1 MTNSRL
7 LKKINSDKVKYKDIC
22 SDSRKIKKGD
32 IFFAIPGSNA
42 DGLKYVNDAVAKGAS
57 AIVTPIRKKIK
68 ISSNI
73 PIYKVKDIRKEISLA
88 AFVVHSETIEKKIA
102 VTGTNGKTSVTYF
115 LNYILS
121 NLGEKTATIGTLGNS
136 LIKKFNTENLTSPEP
151 VDLSKQLRK
160 LSNNKIKYLVM
171 EASSHG
177 LHQKRFYGL
186 KFDACVLTNISQDH
200 LDYHKTMSHY
210 IMSKLKLFSD
220 YVKKDS
226 KIIINSE
233 TKYIDRV
240 KSYLKKES
248 NISPIYFQKNNK
260 FKIVKIKK
268 NKYNVKIVDVKFG
281 KELKKFKF
289 ANFPLFQIHNFLL
302 ATLTL
307 YSMGHNLTK
316 IQKLS
321 LKCPSVPGRMEFVGN
336 TRNSA
341 SVYIDFAHTPD
352 ALQNALIEGGNLCK
366 SELHVVFG
374 CGGNRDYSKRPIM
387 GKIASKYADNVVITD
402 DNPRFENAKK
412 IRKEIIDDCKNFLEI
427 SDRRKAIKHAINQ
440 LRKGDLLIIAGKGH
454 EKNQIINGKAYPFDD
469 VKISKGFLKL

>member
-1 MTNSRL
+1 MTKSRL
-7 LKKINSDKVKYKDIC
+7 LKKINSEKVKYKNIC
-22 SDSRKIKKGD
+22 SDSRILDKGD
-32 IFFAIPGSNA
+32 IFFAIPGNKT
-42 DGLKYVNDAVAKGAS
+42 DGLKYVHDAVAKGAS
-57 AIVTPIRKKIK
+57 AIVVPIDKKIK
-68 ISSNI
+68 TSPNI
-73 PIYKVKDIRKEISLA
+73 PTYKVRDIRKELSLT
-88 AFVVHSETIEKKIA
+88 AFALNSEKIEKKIA

-115 LNYILS
+115 LNYILL

-136 LIKKFNTENLTSPEP
+136 LTKKPSNENLTSPEP
-151 VDLSKQLRK
+151 IKLSKQLVK
-160 LSNNKIKYLVM
+160 LSKNKTKYLVM

-186 KFDACVLTNISQDH
+186 KFDACILTNISQDH

-210 IMSKLKLFSD
+210 IGSKLKLFTD
-220 YVKKDS
+220 YVKKDT
-226 KIIINSE
+226 KIIVNAE
-233 TKYIDRV
+233 TKYIDKV
-240 KSYLKKES
+240 KSYLKKKS

-268 NKYNVKIVDVKFG
+268 TKNHTTIVDVKFG
-281 KELKKFKF
+281 KDLKEFKF
-289 ANFPLFQIHNFLL
+289 ANFPLFQINNFLL
-302 ATLTL
+302 AALTL
-307 YSMGHNLTK
+307 HSMGHNLNK

-321 LKCPSVPGRMEFVGN
+321 LKCPSVPGRMEFVGK

-341 SVYIDFAHTPD
+341 SVFIDFAHTPD
-352 ALQNALIEGGNLCK
+352 ALQNVLIEGGSLCK

-387 GKIASKYADNVVITD
+387 GKIASRYANNVVITD

-412 IRKEIIDDCKNFLEI
+412 IRKEIIGNCKNFYEI
-427 SDRRKAIKHAINQ
+427 SDRRKAIKHTIKQ

-454 EKNQIINGKAYPFDD
+454 EKNQIINGKVYPFDD

>member
-1 MTNSRL
+1 MTKSRL
-7 LKKINSDKVKYKDIC
+7 LKQINSDKIKYKNIC
-22 SDSRKIKKGD
+22 SDSRIINKGD
-32 IFFAIPGSNA
+32 IFFAIPGSNT
-42 DGLKYVNDAVAKGAS
+42 DGLNYVNDAVAKGAS
-57 AIVTPIRKKIK
+57 AIVIPIRKKLK
-68 ISSNI
+68 ISSDI

-88 AFVVHSETIEKKIA
+88 AFMVNSESIEKKIA
-102 VTGTNGKTSVTYF
+102 VTGTNGKSSVSFF

-136 LIKKFNTENLTSPEP
+136 LVRKYNNGNLTSPEP
-151 VDLSKQLRK
+151 INLSKQLRK
-160 LSNNKIKYLVM
+160 LSKSKIKYLIM

-186 KFDACVLTNISQDH
+186 KFDACILTNISQDH

-220 YVKKDS
+220 YIKNDS
-226 KIIINSE
+226 KIIVNAD
-233 TKYIDRV
+233 TKYINRV

-268 NKYNVKIVDVKFG
+268 NKNNSTIVDVKFG
-281 KELKKFKF
+281 KDLKKFKF
-289 ANFPLFQIHNFLL
+289 ANFPLFQIYNFLL

-307 YSMGHNLTK
+307 HSMGHNLTK

-321 LKCPSVPGRMEFVGN
+321 LKCPSVPGRMEFAGK

-352 ALQNALIEGGNLCK
+352 ALQNALIEGSNLCK

-387 GKIASKYADNVVITD
+387 GKIASKYANYVVITD

-412 IRKEIIDDCKNFLEI
+412 IRNEIIGDCKNFFEI
-427 SDRRKAIKHAINQ
+427 PDRRNAIKHTIKQ

-454 EKNQIINGKAYPFDD
+454 EKNQIINGKAFPFDD
-469 VKISKGFLKL
+469 LKVSRGFLKL

>member
-7 LKKINSDKVKYKDIC
+7 LKKINSDKIKYKGIC
-22 SDSRKIKKGD
+22 SDSRIIKKGD

-57 AIVTPIRKKIK
+57 AIVIPIRRKIN

-136 LIKKFNTENLTSPEP
+136 LIKKFNTGNLTSPEP

-160 LSNNKIKYLVM
+160 LSKDKIKYLVM

-226 KIIINSE
+226 KIIVNSE

-240 KSYLKKES
+240 KRYLEKES

-268 NKYNVKIVDVKFG
+268 IKYNSTIVDVKFG

-289 ANFPLFQIHNFLL
+289 ANLPLFQIHNFLL
-302 ATLTL
+302 AALTL
-307 YSMGHNLTK
+307 HFMGHNLTK
-316 IQKLS
+316 IQNLS

-454 EKNQIINGKAYPFDD
+454 EKNQIINGKVYPFDD
-469 VKISKGFLKL
+469 VKISKGLLKL

>member
-1 MTNSRL
+1 M
-7 LKKINSDKVKYKDIC
+7 
-22 SDSRKIKKGD
+22 IKKTD
-32 IFFAIPGSNA
+32 
-42 DGLKYVNDAVAKGAS
+42 V
-57 AIVTPIRKKIK
+57 IVIGGGHAG
-68 ISSNI
+68 
-73 PIYKVKDIRKEISLA
+73 VEA
-88 AFVVHSETIEKKIA
+88 AAAAARIGVEVCLITI
-102 VTGTNGKTSVTYF
+102 
-115 LNYILS
+115 
-121 NLGEKTATIGTLGNS
+121 
-136 LIKKFNTENLTSPEP
+136 
-151 VDLSKQLRK
+151 D
-160 LSNNKIKYLVM
+160 
-171 EASSHG
+171 
-177 LHQKRFYGL
+177 
-186 KFDACVLTNISQDH
+186 
-200 LDYHKTMSHY
+200 
-210 IMSKLKLFSD
+210 
-220 YVKKDS
+220 DS
-226 KIIINSE
+226 KIGVMSCNPAIGGIGKGHIVRELDALGGIMPIAADKAGIQFKVLNASKGPAVRGPRCQADRDLYKKSVQDALRDIKSISIIS
-233 TKYIDRV
+233 D
-240 KSYLKKES
+240 
-248 NISPIYFQKNNK
+248 
-260 FKIVKIKK
+260 IVTSLKIKK
-268 NKYNVKIVDVKFG
+268 NKYNSTIVDVKFG
-281 KELKKFKF
+281 KERKKFKF

-374 CGGNRDYSKRPIM
+374 CGGNRDHSKRPIM

-427 SDRRKAIKHAINQ
+427 SDRRKAIKHTIKQ

-469 VKISKGFLKL
+469 VKISKAYLKL